1 MATPHPSVVP
11 VAIRLQASLNP
22 HMTYSLPIIYVE
34 ISMPFVPQASA
45 TPFAPDG
52 PLAQNLCYGLRA
64 NRPRGHIWDGIV
76 MTGPVRT

>member
-1 MATPHPSVVP
+1 MATPHPSVVTD
-11 VAIRLQASLNP
+11 AIRLQASLNP
-22 HMTYSLPIIYVE
+22 RMTYSLPIIFVE

-52 PLAQNLCYGLRA
+52 LLAQNLCYGLRA

>member
-1 MATPHPSVVP
+1 MTIAHAWAGIT
-11 VAIRLQASLNP
+11 AIRLQASLNP

-52 PLAQNLCYGLRA
+52 LLAQNLCYGLPA

>member
-1 MATPHPSVVP
+1 MATHHASVRIA
-11 VAIRLQASLNP
+11 AIRLQASLNP

-52 PLAQNLCYGLRA
+52 PLARNLCYGLRA
-64 NRPRGHIWDGIV
+64 TRPRGHIWDGIV

>member
-1 MATPHPSVVP
+1 MATHHASVRIA
-11 VAIRLQASLNP
+11 AIRLQASLNP

-34 ISMPFVPQASA
+34 ISMPLVPQASA

-64 NRPRGHIWDGIV
+64 TRPRGHIWDGIV

>member
-1 MATPHPSVVP
+1 MATHHASVRIA
-11 VAIRLQASLNP
+11 AIRLQASLNP

-52 PLAQNLCYGLRA
+52 LLAQNLCYGLRA